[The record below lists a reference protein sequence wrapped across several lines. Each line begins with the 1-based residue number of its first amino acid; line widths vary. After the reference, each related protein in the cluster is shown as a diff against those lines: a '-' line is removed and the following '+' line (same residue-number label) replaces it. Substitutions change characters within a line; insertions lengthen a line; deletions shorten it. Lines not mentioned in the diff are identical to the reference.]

1 MFDSSLHAKTLA
13 RQFRRSDFHPSSWNV
28 ALADKE
34 SIIADA
40 LSLARVGFDRVS
52 LRQNSLGDKTIYRH
66 AAIGEALLIRHVADG
81 VRRITGVRQS
91 DRKGIVKSLVAVVGE
106 GIPFGV
112 LKFDIRSF
120 YESVDPFEIIAN
132 LRADS
137 AFSRQSVNLL
147 ESFFDAL
154 RRQGIRGLPRGIGL
168 SATLSEYM
176 LRNFDRAIA
185 AHPGITFYSRY
196 VDDGIIV
203 ASPQQDLDDMR
214 AFVSAA
220 LPQSLELHRAK
231 TKAYVFGRYVRGNP
245 GIIEREFDFLGY
257 NLKVSEIIQIDQSR
271 LRNVELDI
279 SAKKISKIK
288 RRMAKAILA
297 FNDGGNYAHLISRT
311 KLLTSNFGYIDKSSG
326 QQRFSGLRYNY
337 GLIDPHQ
344 SSALIELDRFLTNVI
359 KSPHPGNRLRPNL
372 SEAQAR
378 NLLGFGFKRG
388 FLRNRF
394 FTFRED
400 HLRQMI
406 GCWAHA

>member
-13 RQFRRSDFHPSSWNV
+13 RQFRRADFHPSSWNIS
-28 ALADKE
+28 LADKE
-34 SIIADA
+34 GIIADA
-40 LSLARVGFDRVS
+40 LTIARRGFDRVS

-66 AAIGEALLIRHVADG
+66 GAISEALLIRHVADG

-91 DRKGIVKSLVAVVGE
+91 DRKGIMKSLVAVVGE

-120 YESVDPFEIIAN
+120 YESVDPFEIISS
-132 LRADS
+132 LRADA
-137 AFSRQSVNLL
+137 AFSRQSVDLL
-147 ESFFDAL
+147 ESFFGAL
-154 RRQGIRGLPRGIGL
+154 QRQGVHGLPRGIGL

-176 LRNFDRAIA
+176 LRGFDRAIA
-185 AHPGITFYSRY
+185 AHSGITFYSRY

-203 ASPQQDLDDMR
+203 ASPQQDLEDLR
-214 AFVSAA
+214 AFVSNA
-220 LPQSLELHRAK
+220 LPQTLELHRAK
-231 TKAYVFGRYVRGNP
+231 TRPYSFGRYVRGNP
-245 GIIEREFDFLGY
+245 GITEHEFDFLGY
-257 NLKVSEIIQIDQSR
+257 ALKVSEIIQVDQSR

-279 SAKKISKIK
+279 SPKKVAKIK

-297 FNDGGNYAHLISRT
+297 FNDGGTYAHLLSRT

-337 GLIDPHQ
+337 SMIDPHR
-344 SSALIELDRFLTNVI
+344 SSALMELDRFLINAI

-372 SEAQAR
+372 SEMQAR
-378 NLLGFGFKRG
+378 GLLGFGFKRG

>member
-13 RQFRRSDFHPSSWNV
+13 RQFRRSDFHESSWNISV
-28 ALADKE
+28 ADKE
-34 SIIADA
+34 DIIADA
-40 LSLARVGFDRVS
+40 LSFARRGFERVS

-91 DRKGIVKSLVAVVGE
+91 DRKGIMKSLVAVVGE
-106 GIPFGV
+106 GISFGV

-120 YESVDPFEIIAN
+120 YESVNPYQIISN
-132 LRADS
+132 LRSDA
-137 AFSRQSVNLL
+137 AFSRQSVDLL
-147 ESFFDAL
+147 ESFFEAL
-154 RRQGIRGLPRGIGL
+154 RRQGIQGLPRGIGL

-176 LRNFDRAIA
+176 LRDFDRAIA

-203 ASPQQDLDDMR
+203 ASPQQDLDDLR
-214 AFVSAA
+214 TFVSEA

-231 TKAYVFGRYVRGNP
+231 TKTYAFGRYVRGNP
-245 GIIEREFDFLGY
+245 GITEHQFDFLGY
-257 NLKVSEIIQIDQSR
+257 ALKVSEIIQADQSR
-271 LRNVELDI
+271 FRRVELDI
-279 SAKKISKIK
+279 SAKKVARIK
-288 RRMAKAILA
+288 RRIAKAVLA
-297 FNDGGNYAHLISRT
+297 FNNGDTYAHLISRT

-337 GLIDPHQ
+337 SLIDPHR
-344 SSALIELDRFLTNVI
+344 SPALIELDRFLVNVI